1 MLKLPT
7 RFGPVL
13 FHQVCSGIIWRYSHA
28 KIYPIR
34 HNQRLQAMVELYI
47 DIISEKKKL
56 IYIYTFV
63 YIDNTLKLKTY
74 NTLCC
79 QVMFFDPRSRRSVQ
93 PLVLHE
99 FSGLAHDQT
108 EQKHGEGEANGRGV
122 QDFASGRIEG
132 KG

>member
-1 MLKLPT
+1 
-7 RFGPVL
+7 
-13 FHQVCSGIIWRYSHA
+13 
-28 KIYPIR
+28 
-34 HNQRLQAMVELYI
+34 MVELYI
-47 DIISEKKKL
+47 DIISEKKKH